1 MFLYNWLSQVKIK
14 KFLTLSSS
22 VEERFLT
29 KRLKFCMI
37 VVNWW
42 NKKTGANA
50 VMVTETMFSSLGFY
64 LDYFVLL
71 NFLTNFIP
79 S

>member
-1 MFLYNWLSQVKIK
+1 
-14 KFLTLSSS
+14 
-22 VEERFLT
+22 
-29 KRLKFCMI
+29 MI

-79 S
+79 SENALFQPSPYKEKRDPAFKIADG